1 MTTENE
7 STSTRTSE
15 YSETAKAFWKHP
27 LNLGPMLQPDG
38 YARVVGECSDVMQ
51 IYLRIQNNRIVES
64 RFDTDGCLATV
75 SAGSMAVA
83 LSQGKS
89 IDEAEAITAQD
100 ILDGLDG
107 LPEDHEHCAR
117 LAATTLR
124 MALADARKLAREPWK
139 KQYRH

>member
-1 MTTENE
+1 MASENE
-7 STSTRTSE
+7 NTS
-15 YSETAKAFWKHP
+15 SETSQYSAKAQAFWTHP
-27 LNLGPMLQPDG
+27 LNLGPMLKPDG
-38 YARVVGECSDVMQ
+38 YARVVGECSDVMEF
-51 IYLRIQNNRIVES
+51 YLRIQNGQIVEA
-64 RFDTDGCLATV
+64 RFDTDGCMATV

-83 LSQGKS
+83 LAQGKTA
-89 IDEAEAITAQD
+89 DEAESITAQD

-117 LAATTLR
+117 LAAATLR